1 MNIYEIVIQ
10 INNGSR
16 PDQNIEAK
24 RYIAA
29 TSQMAVDKM
38 RDECDSIFGFGNYE
52 ICAVNQIINCK
63 DWK

>member
-1 MNIYEIVIQ
+1 MNIYEIIIQ

-16 PDQNIEAK
+16 PDQNIETK

-38 RDECDSIFGFGNYE
+38 RDECDNIFGSDNYE